1 MNILYRLILNIIVL
15 IGMLVGLHIALITI
29 GSTLA
34 PVTDH
39 FKTLTMIYAGI
50 LDGEFTS
57 IALVVAVGAAS
68 LITLANLLI
77 GE

>member
-1 MNILYRLILNIIVL
+1 MKVIVQMITNTFILFGCFAL
-15 IGMLVGLHIALITI
+15 LHYGLITI

-50 LDGEFTS
+50 LDGEFTLM
-57 IALVVAVGAAS
+57 ALVVLLGVSALLTIG
-68 LITLANLLI
+68 NLLI